1 LPPFTRRNNSN
12 QREFV
17 LEEIQKG
24 DAMTRSVE
32 ELRRESERNRAQ
44 LATTVDR
51 VREQII
57 DTAEDLRHKVSPQHI
72 KSEVSD
78 FISTKTSSWVDS
90 LKQHARENPMQA
102 IAAGTAIAVPILR
115 LARDFPLP
123 LLMIGAGL
131 ALSSKTVRER
141 AAEAAA
147 PAADK
152 ARELMGDAMERAQSL
167 QGDAQEAVSSAWN
180 QATGVANKAQ
190 EAAAGAADDI
200 GNRAAQVAGTVADKL
215 RTGIDAASGM
225 ASDTMNSASATVTD
239 AARVAPAKAGQV
251 IGDNA
256 ALIGGLGIAI
266 GAIIAASLPATRA
279 EASVLGEANDGMK
292 RAASEA
298 AESGFEA
305 AKDAVVSVADA
316 AAKSVADAD
325 PGGHA
330 SRIAENIAGT
340 VKDVADDVV
349 KTAFNPSRNPNT

>member
-1 LPPFTRRNNSN
+1 
-12 QREFV
+12 
-17 LEEIQKG
+17 LEEIQE
-24 DAMTRSVE
+24 DNAMTRSVE

-51 VREQII
+51 VREQIT
-57 DTAEDLRHKVSPQHI
+57 DTAEDIRHKVSPQHV

-78 FISTKTSSWVDS
+78 FISTKASSWVDS

-102 IAAGTAIAVPILR
+102 IAAGTAIAMPILR
-115 LARDFPLP
+115 LARGFPLP

-141 AAEAAA
+141 TLEAAA
-147 PAADK
+147 PAANK
-152 ARELMGDAMERAQSL
+152 ASEMMGDAMERAQSL
-167 QGDAQEAVSSAWN
+167 QGDAREAVSSAWN

-190 EAAAGAADDI
+190 DAAAGAADDI
-200 GNRAAQVAGTVADKL
+200 GDRAAQVTGTVADKL
-215 RTGIDAASGM
+215 RAGIDAASGM
-225 ASDTMNSASATVTD
+225 ASEAMNSASATVTD
-239 AARVAPAKAGQV
+239 AARVAPEKPRRV

-279 EASVLGEANDGMK
+279 EASVLGEASDGMK

-298 AESGFEA
+298 AGTGFEA

-316 AAKSVADAD
+316 ALPTPISEDT
-325 PGGHA
+325 P
-330 SRIAENIAGT
+330 AGSP
-340 VKDVADDVV
+340 
-349 KTAFNPSRNPNT
+349 KT

>member
-1 LPPFTRRNNSN
+1 
-12 QREFV
+12 
-17 LEEIQKG
+17 
-24 DAMTRSVE
+24 MTRSVE
-32 ELRRESERNRAQ
+32 ELRRESERNREQ
-44 LATTVDR
+44 LATTVER
-51 VREQII
+51 VREQMT
-57 DTAEDLRHKVSPQHI
+57 DTAEDIRHKVSPQHI

-78 FISTKTSSWVDS
+78 FISTKASSWVDS

-115 LARDFPLP
+115 LARGFPLP

-152 ARELMGDAMERAQSL
+152 ASEMMGDAMERTQSL
-167 QGDAQEAVSSAWN
+167 HVREAVSSVRS
-180 QATGVANKAQ
+180 QATGLANKAQ
-190 EAAAGAADDI
+190 KAAAGVADDI
-200 GNRAAQVAGTVADKL
+200 GNRAAQAAGTVTDKL
-215 RTGIDAASGM
+215 RTGIDAASGL

-239 AARVAPAKAGQV
+239 AARVAPEKARQM

-256 ALIGGLGIAI
+256 ALIGSLGIAI

-279 EASVLGEANDGMK
+279 EASVLGEASDGMK
-292 RAASEA
+292 RSASEA
-298 AESGFEA
+298 AETGFEA

-325 PGGHA
+325 LGGHA
-330 SRIAENIAGT
+330 SRIAENMTGT

-349 KTAFNPSRNPNT
+349 KTGFNPSRNPNP

>member
-1 LPPFTRRNNSN
+1 MISAGGMKVAYRGIFRRTRRVGRWYFLERDKDPKTLHQVKKNDARIRRAEECRKPRNPLAVPYERYLAYVFIERSLACRDCSCSGSETLASFPRRNNSK

-17 LEEIQKG
+17 YEEIPEG

-51 VREQII
+51 VREQIT

-78 FISTKTSSWVDS
+78 FISTKTSSWIDS

-115 LARDFPLP
+115 LARGFPLP

-152 ARELMGDAMERAQSL
+152 ASEMMVDAMERAP
-167 QGDAQEAVSSAWN
+167 V
-180 QATGVANKAQ
+180 
-190 EAAAGAADDI
+190 
-200 GNRAAQVAGTVADKL
+200 
-215 RTGIDAASGM
+215 ASG
-225 ASDTMNSASATVTD
+225 
-239 AARVAPAKAGQV
+239 
-251 IGDNA
+251 
-256 ALIGGLGIAI
+256 
-266 GAIIAASLPATRA
+266 
-279 EASVLGEANDGMK
+279 
-292 RAASEA
+292 
-298 AESGFEA
+298 
-305 AKDAVVSVADA
+305 
-316 AAKSVADAD
+316 
-325 PGGHA
+325 
-330 SRIAENIAGT
+330 
-340 VKDVADDVV
+340 
-349 KTAFNPSRNPNT
+349 